1 MIRHMATDS
10 PRSEASA
17 LRSGDTDDTGGSGDS
32 RDGRDSRDGGD
43 GRDGRDSRDTG
54 VSGDSREPS
63 EPLDFA
69 ARFRRVISV
78 IYPKDLGRPWRDS
91 EIAEGTGLSGTYIGN
106 LRKGTQK
113 PSLENAV
120 KIAKFFGIPLDY
132 FSDSATAQAVERDLR
147 KIEALRDAR
156 VERIAMRAAG
166 LPPEM
171 QDAAL
176 TVVEQLRRAVGL
188 PDGRSEGR
196 SDGRPDA

>member
-1 MIRHMATDS
+1 MIRLMATDS
-10 PRSEASA
+10 PHSEASA
-17 LRSGDTDDTGGSGDS
+17 HQPGEGEETTDST
-32 RDGRDSRDGGD
+32 
-43 GRDGRDSRDTG
+43 
-54 VSGDSREPS
+54 
-63 EPLDFA
+63 DFA

-106 LRKGTQK
+106 LRRGSQK

-120 KIAKFFGIPLDY
+120 KIARFFGIPLDY

-176 TVVEQLRRAVGL
+176 TVVEQLRKAVGL
-188 PDGRSEGR
+188 PDGRPET
-196 SDGRPDA
+196 

>member
-17 LRSGDTDDTGGSGDS
+17 LRSGDTGDTG
-32 RDGRDSRDGGD
+32 DGGN
-43 GRDGRDSRDTG
+43 
-54 VSGDSREPS
+54 SGNRGEPS

-176 TVVEQLRRAVGL
+176 TVVEQLRKAVGL

-196 SDGRPDA
+196 SDGRSDGRSEA

>member
-1 MIRHMATDS
+1 MDAGTGTGTGA
-10 PRSEASA
+10 PGAGA
-17 LRSGDTDDTGGSGDS
+17 DDAVPVSSDP
-32 RDGRDSRDGGD
+32 DVGRDSRGPDPSDVGP
-43 GRDGRDSRDTG
+43 DSP
-54 VSGDSREPS
+54 DSDLGPEDS
-63 EPLDFA
+63 DALDFA

-120 KIAKFFGIPLDY
+120 KIAKFFGIPLNY
-132 FSDSATAQAVERDLR
+132 FTDSATARAVERDLR

-188 PDGRSEGR
+188 PNSPDGP
-196 SDGRPDA
+196 DGPEA

>member
-1 MIRHMATDS
+1 MATTDS
-10 PRSEASA
+10 PHSEASA
-17 LRSGDTDDTGGSGDS
+17 PRPGEGGETAS
-32 RDGRDSRDGGD
+32 
-43 GRDGRDSRDTG
+43 
-54 VSGDSREPS
+54 S

-106 LRKGTQK
+106 LRKGSQK

-120 KIAKFFGIPLDY
+120 KIAKFFGVPLDY

-166 LPPEM
+166 LPPAM

-176 TVVEQLRRAVGL
+176 TVVEQLRKAVGL
-188 PDGRSEGR
+188 PHGHTEDRSDDR
-196 SDGRPDA
+196 QDGRPDVRSDDRQDGRSDVRPDVRSDIRSDIRSEE

>member
-1 MIRHMATDS
+1 MIRHMPTDS
-10 PRSEASA
+10 SRAEAA
-17 LRSGDTDDTGGSGDS
+17 
-32 RDGRDSRDGGD
+32 
-43 GRDGRDSRDTG
+43 
-54 VSGDSREPS
+54 
-63 EPLDFA
+63 DFA
-69 ARFRRVISV
+69 SRFRRLIAV

-120 KIAKFFGIPLDY
+120 RIAKFFGVPLDY
-132 FSDSATAQAVERDLR
+132 FSDSETAGAVERDLR
-147 KIEALRDAR
+147 RIEALRDAR

-176 TVVEQLRRAVGL
+176 TIVEQLRRAVGL
-188 PDGRSEGR
+188 PTGQ
-196 SDGRPDA
+196 SDEAGPVT

>member
-1 MIRHMATDS
+1 M
-10 PRSEASA
+10 
-17 LRSGDTDDTGGSGDS
+17 
-32 RDGRDSRDGGD
+32 
-43 GRDGRDSRDTG
+43 
-54 VSGDSREPS
+54 
-63 EPLDFA
+63 
-69 ARFRRVISV
+69 ISV

-176 TVVEQLRRAVGL
+176 TVVEQLRKAVGL
-188 PDGRSEGR
+188 PDGR
-196 SDGRPDA
+196 PDA

>member
-1 MIRHMATDS
+1 MIRLMATDS
-10 PRSEASA
+10 PSSDSSA
-17 LRSGDTDDTGGSGDS
+17 PRPDDAG
-32 RDGRDSRDGGD
+32 
-43 GRDGRDSRDTG
+43 
-54 VSGDSREPS
+54 EPS
-63 EPLDFA
+63 DSQDFA

-176 TVVEQLRRAVGL
+176 GVVEQLRKAVGL
-188 PDGRSEGR
+188 PDGPE
-196 SDGRPDA
+196 A

>member
-1 MIRHMATDS
+1 MIRLMATES
-10 PRSEASA
+10 SRPEAPA
-17 LRSGDTDDTGGSGDS
+17 LQPGAGE
-32 RDGRDSRDGGD
+32 
-43 GRDGRDSRDTG
+43 
-54 VSGDSREPS
+54 EPS
-63 EPLDFA
+63 DSLDFA

-176 TVVEQLRRAVGL
+176 TVVEQLRKAVGL
-188 PDGRSEGR
+188 PDSSPET
-196 SDGRPDA
+196 